1 MTIRIGIIGCG
12 NRMTDVWRTAGPWKD
27 EMKLVAVA
35 DPNRPYA
42 EGHLRAKGL
51 WEDDIR
57 FYGTAEEMLEKEE
70 LDGVMIGTRCN
81 LHTKYAVM
89 VMERG
94 LPLFLEKP
102 VSTTDEELNALKAA
116 AEKRTAPVLVSF
128 PLRAANIAREA
139 RAIVES
145 GALGQ
150 ISTIQCINNVP
161 YGRVYYKR
169 WSRDDS
175 ITGGLWLQK
184 ATHDLD
190 AIFFLVEGLPGFKP
204 AEICAMESKVVF
216 KGDKPAGL
224 HCSECPERR
233 TCPDSIWV
241 INNKYSEATAPGDAC
256 SFAVDT
262 GNHDTGSALV
272 RFENGVHAAYSQNF
286 VARKEAA
293 VRMVRVIGFKAT
305 LEFDFHS
312 GELKVFHH
320 QRGETEVHRFTAG
333 SGHYGGD
340 FNLMDDFYKMIT
352 EGTEPCAGI
361 EAGLTSALACL
372 RARQSCEERSYRAVE
387 YAD

>member
-12 NRMTDVWRTAGPWKD
+12 NRMTDVWRTAAPWRD
-27 EMKLVAVA
+27 EMKLCAVA
-35 DPNRPYA
+35 DPDRPYA
-42 EGHLRAKGL
+42 EKHLRDKGL
-51 WEDDIR
+51 WDDDTH
-57 FYGTAEEMLEKEE
+57 FYDTAELMLENEQ
-70 LDGVMIGTRCN
+70 LDAVMIGTRCN

-89 VMERG
+89 VMEKG

-102 VSTTDEELNALKAA
+102 VSTTDEELNLLRDAA
-116 AEKRTAPVLVSF
+116 AKRKAPVLVSF

-145 GALGQ
+145 GLLGE
-150 ISTIQCINNVP
+150 ISQLQYINNVA

-190 AIFFLVEGLPGFKP
+190 CIFYLVEGLPGFRP
-204 AEICAMESKVVF
+204 AEICAMESKVLF
-216 KGDKPAGL
+216 KGDHPAGL
-224 HCSECPERR
+224 HCSECPEKH
-233 TCPDSIWV
+233 TCPESIWV
-241 INNKYSEATAPGDAC
+241 INNQFAEATAPGDAC

-262 GNHDTGSALV
+262 GNHDSGSALV
-272 RFENGVHAAYSQNF
+272 RFENGVHASYSQNF
-286 VARKEAA
+286 AARKAAA
-293 VRMVRVIGFKAT
+293 VRMARVIGFKAT

-312 GELKVFHH
+312 GELKVIHH
-320 QRGETEVHRFTAG
+320 QRGEVEVHSFSADA
-333 SGHYGGD
+333 GHYGGD

-352 EGTEPCAGI
+352 EGIEPCAGI
-361 EAGLTSALACL
+361 DAGLTSALACL
-372 RARQSCEERSYRAVE
+372 RARQSCEEHAFRTIE